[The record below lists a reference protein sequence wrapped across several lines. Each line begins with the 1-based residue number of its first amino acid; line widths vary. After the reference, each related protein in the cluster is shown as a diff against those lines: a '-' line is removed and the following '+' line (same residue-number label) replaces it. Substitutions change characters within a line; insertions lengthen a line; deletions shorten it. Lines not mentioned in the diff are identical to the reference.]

1 MEKTLAHHPSPATGG
16 GGGLSSLGS
25 TSSLVHSGSV
35 PAAIASMEKGVSGG
49 KPSAATAT
57 TPAGTKDITTGKLSY
72 LLDQMKYV

>member
-1 MEKTLAHHPSPATGG
+1 MEKTLAHHPSPATGGG

-25 TSSLVHSGSV
+25 TSSLVHSGTV
-35 PAAIASMEKGVSGG
+35 PAALASMEKGVSGG
-49 KPSAATAT
+49 KPSA